1 MPILDRFR
9 RRPQWED
16 PDPLVRASA
25 VRQLAADQ
33 AELIASIA
41 RTDEDPRVRRAA
53 VKRLHDAAVLAE
65 VAQTDG
71 DAAVQE
77 AAFEGLRDHVIATQD
92 AAAGESALAA
102 LSDTRDLVAIARE
115 ARLAPLRESALGRLS
130 DPKSLVS
137 VAKSAHEA
145 TTRLAALE
153 ALADRTLYVEVAL
166 KSEHKDVALAALERV
181 EDEEALRAVSTRARH
196 KAVGRQARVRLG
208 ALTRDPET
216 SESPRLQDVAE
227 EQARYERIRA
237 EQQREAEQRDG
248 AFEAR
253 VALCERVEALSGPDI
268 RVRPGAGRA
277 GVDGALSRKRI
288 PDPFARRA
296 LSRGLRDLQDP
307 PRGVARAA
315 RTVCRSSSKLC
326 RELEALAET
335 DATPGPQVVELER
348 RYKELEA
355 GGSASEELRVRF
367 SMALAQIAGQRA
379 ARREERAQLQREN
392 LARLDRLCERVEA
405 QAGATELT
413 LRAAE
418 QSHRAVRAALANL
431 GSLPS
436 KKDHDHIQ
444 ERLKSARAA
453 LFPKLQEL
461 READEWSRWANVA
474 VQERLCQR
482 TEALMESEDIEGV
495 AQELRQIDQE
505 WKQARQV
512 PKDQAEALWARFR
525 SAREQL
531 RTRCDAH
538 FARQSEEQA
547 ANLMRKQALC
557 EQAEGLAASNDWV
570 KTAQALKLLQEE
582 WKSIGPVPRRQ
593 SDAVWRRFRRACDT
607 FFARRKT
614 DLSQRKE
621 QWAANLERKEALCA
635 QAESLVESNDWEDA
649 AAALKRLQAEWK
661 TIGPVRKNRSEAVW
675 RRFRGAC
682 DAFFERYKN
691 RDELA
696 RAANRAVHEGLCEE
710 LEGLAGDDG
719 VPPDALATRVAEIL
733 ARSRSAGAAPSA
745 DARTLGERLEAARD
759 RLIESYPESF
769 RGTELDP
776 EQNRARM
783 ERLCARIEGL
793 ELPSVPAASG
803 TTDVETL
810 RDRLREA
817 LATNTL
823 GGRGAIEERWKT
835 ALEEVS
841 SARAAWKRLG
851 PVPGE
856 AGRALAERFERACR
870 RVTENRPRAMS
881 P

>member
-25 VRQLAADQ
+25 VRQFAADQ
-33 AELIASIA
+33 AELIATVA

-77 AAFEGLRDHVIATQD
+77 AALEGLRDHVIATQD
-92 AAAGESALAA
+92 AAAGSSALAV

-115 ARLAPLRESALGRLS
+115 ARLAALRESALGRLS

-137 VAKSAHEA
+137 VAKSALEA

-153 ALADRTLYVEVAL
+153 ALADRTLYVEIAL

-196 KAVGRQARVRLG
+196 KAVGRQARARLG

-216 SESPRLQDVAE
+216 SEPPQVQDVAE

-253 VALCERVEALSGPDI
+253 VALCERVEALGGPDI
-268 RVRPGAGRA
+268 EPGLEQAEREWT
-277 GVDGALSRKRI
+277 ALSQESASQI
-288 PDPFARRA
+288 PSLDERFHKASETCRSR
-296 LSRGLRDLQDP
+296 LEEWRGLRERL
-307 PRGVARAA
+307 PRFEEV
-315 RTVCRSSSKLC
+315 C
-326 RELEALAET
+326 RELEALAEAQ
-335 DATPGPQVVELER
+335 ATPGPQVTELER
-348 RYKELEA
+348 RFTELEA
-355 GGSASEELRVRF
+355 DGPASEELRERF
-367 SMALAQIAGQRA
+367 STALAQIAGRRA
-379 ARREERAQLQREN
+379 AHREERAQLQREN
-392 LARLDRLCERVEA
+392 LARLEKLCERVEA
-405 QAGATELT
+405 QAGAKELT

-418 QSHRAVRAALANL
+418 QSHRAVRAALADL

-436 KKDHDHIQ
+436 KKDHDHVQ

-474 VQERLCQR
+474 VQERLCQQ
-482 TEALMESEDIEGV
+482 TEALMESEDIERV
-495 AQELRQIDQE
+495 AQELRQIDQD

-512 PKDQAEALWARFR
+512 PKDEAEALWTRFR

-547 ANLMRKQALC
+547 ANLERKQALC
-557 EQAEGLAASNDWV
+557 EQAEGLADSSDWV
-570 KTAQALKLLQEE
+570 KTAQALKQLQAE

-607 FFARRKT
+607 FFTRRKT

-621 QWAANLERKEALCA
+621 QWAANLERKEALCV
-635 QAESLVESNDWEDA
+635 QAEGLVESNDWEVA

-682 DAFFERYKN
+682 DAYFERYKN

-696 RAANRAVHEGLCEE
+696 REANRAAHEGLCQE

-719 VPPDALATRVAEIL
+719 APPDDLATRVAEIL
-733 ARSRSAGAAPSA
+733 ARSRSAGAAPRG
-745 DARTLGERLEAARD
+745 DARTFGERLEAARD
-759 RLIESYPESF
+759 RVIESYPESF

-776 EQNRARM
+776 EQNRARR
-783 ERLCARIEGL
+783 EKLCARIEGL
-793 ELPSVPAASG
+793 ELPSMPAASG

-835 ALEEVS
+835 AMEEIS
-841 SARAAWKRLG
+841 SARTAWKRLG

-856 AGRALAERFERACR
+856 AGRALAERFDRACR
-870 RVTENRPRAMS
+870 RVTENRPRA
-881 P
+881 